1 VRPLSV
7 VGLTS
12 DGLRLV
18 LRSGADTFE
27 LALRDVPTARQ
38 PALPFADGA
47 PPTPRE
53 IQQRIRMGAT
63 AADIA
68 EGSGLA
74 LEHVVRYEGP
84 VIAERE
90 HQAERV
96 QRARVDG
103 RLVGELVA
111 EHMTRLAQDPAL
123 LVWDAW
129 LVEPGRWE
137 VRAQCG
143 REAVRLRWEPADVK
157 VQAIDEA
164 ARHALRLGPVS
175 DDALGAVLRP
185 VSGRPTPAAP
195 ATAGARKVTGRP
207 KRAAVPAWGDITAGV
222 AGRAPD
228 AEAAPDA

>member
-1 VRPLSV
+1 MRPVTV

-38 PALPFADGA
+38 PALPFTDGA

-53 IQQRIRMGAT
+53 IQSRIRAGES
-63 AADIA
+63 AADVA
-68 EGSGLA
+68 ESAGVP
-74 LEHVVRYEGP
+74 LEQIVRYEGP

-90 HQAERV
+90 HQA
-96 QRARVDG
+96 QRAQRAQVDG
-103 RLVGELVA
+103 RPVGELVE
-111 EHMTRLAQDPAL
+111 EHMARMAQDPAL
-123 LVWDAW
+123 LVWDSW

-143 REAVRLRWEPADVK
+143 REAVRLRWEPANVK

-185 VSGRPTPAAP
+185 VSGRSAP
-195 ATAGARKVTGRP
+195 PSQPPLPRKVAKPR
-207 KRAAVPAWGDITAGV
+207 RAAVPAWGDITAGV
-222 AGRAPD
+222 AGRAVEQD
-228 AEAAPDA
+228 AAPEG

>member
-1 VRPLSV
+1 MRPLTV

-27 LALRDVPTARQ
+27 LALSDVPTARQ
-38 PALPFADGA
+38 PALPFAGG
-47 PPTPRE
+47 PPPSPRE
-53 IQQRIRMGAT
+53 IQARIRAGET

-68 EGSGLA
+68 EGSGLPV
-74 LEHVVRYEGP
+74 EHVVRYEGP
-84 VIAERE
+84 VLAERE
-90 HQAERV
+90 HQAERA

-111 EHMTRLAQDPAL
+111 EHMVRLAQDPEL

-137 VRAQCG
+137 VRARCG
-143 REAVRLRWEPADVK
+143 REAVRLRWDPADVK

-164 ARHALRLGPVS
+164 ARHALRLGPAS

-185 VSGRPTPAAP
+185 VSGRPTPVAAP
-195 ATAGARKVTGRP
+195 PPARRPVARPRRAT
-207 KRAAVPAWGDITAGV
+207 VPAWGDITAGV

-228 AEAAPDA
+228 PEG

>member
-1 VRPLSV
+1 MRPLTV

-18 LRSGADTFE
+18 LRSGNDTFE
-27 LALRDVPTARQ
+27 LPLRDVPTARQ
-38 PALPFADGA
+38 PSLPFAEGA
-47 PPTPRE
+47 PPSPRE
-53 IQQRIRMGAT
+53 IQQRVRAGETSAQ
-63 AADIA
+63 IA
-68 EGSGLA
+68 ESSGLPI
-74 LEHVVRYEGP
+74 EHVARYEGP
-84 VIAERE
+84 VRAERE
-90 HQAERV
+90 HQASRA

-103 RLVGELVA
+103 RPVGELVA
-111 EHMTRLAQDPAL
+111 EHMVRLAQDPEL

-137 VRAQCG
+137 VQAHCG
-143 REAVRLRWEPADVK
+143 REHVRLRWDPASVK

-185 VSGRPTPAAP
+185 VSGRSTPAPVPAKKAP
-195 ATAGARKVTGRP
+195 GRA
-207 KRAAVPAWGDITAGV
+207 KRASIPAWGDITAGV

-228 AEAAPDA
+228 SDAREP

>member
-1 VRPLSV
+1 VRPLTV

-18 LRSGADTFE
+18 LRSGNDTFE

-38 PALPFADGA
+38 PALPFADQP
-47 PPTPRE
+47 PPTPRQ
-53 IQQRIRMGAT
+53 IQERVRAGESAQ
-63 AADIA
+63 DIA
-68 EGSGLA
+68 EQTGLA
-74 LEHVVRYEGP
+74 MEYITKFDGP
-84 VIAERE
+84 VLAERE
-90 HQAERV
+90 HQAEQA

-103 RLVGELVA
+103 RPVGELVR
-111 EHMTRLAQDPAL
+111 EHMARLAQDPEL

-143 REAVRLRWEPADVK
+143 REVARFRWDPATVK
-157 VQAIDEA
+157 VHALDEP

-185 VSGRPTPAAP
+185 VSGRPTPVP
-195 ATAGARKVTGRP
+195 ALPGRRPGPRKRT
-207 KRAAVPAWGDITAGV
+207 AVPAWGDISAGV
-222 AGRAPD
+222 AGRA
-228 AEAAPDA
+228 AEAEPED